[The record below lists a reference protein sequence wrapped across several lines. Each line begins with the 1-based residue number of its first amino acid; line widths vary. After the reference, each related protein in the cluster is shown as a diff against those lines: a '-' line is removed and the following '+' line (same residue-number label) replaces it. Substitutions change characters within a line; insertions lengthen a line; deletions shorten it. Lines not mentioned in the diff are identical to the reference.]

1 MSYPLPGDSLYSGV
15 LAVLRGL
22 ARACGKMKLIYK
34 RRGSAATAL
43 LEPEE
48 NLVSEPAEYQ
58 EPSPAPA
65 GALHRAFPASQ
76 AEPADPDAYIPQ
88 RGSYG
93 MRLHGG
99 MPRSVA
105 GRVILGSLGV
115 AVLAIFALTIAGIR
129 QFLLHDPRFLITSS
143 AAIAIEGNQH
153 ISRADVLAVFAA
165 DLERNIFKVP
175 LAERRADLERLPWV
189 ASATV
194 MRLLPGQIRVR
205 LVERTPVAFTRNGT
219 QIGLVDASGVLLDM
233 PPDSAGDPHYSFP
246 VLTGLAPGDSPAI
259 RAARMEVYRRFMADL
274 GTAGSGVTQSLSE
287 VDVTNPEDV
296 KALVTSDGADILVH
310 FGDENFLPRYQAFE
324 KHLPEWRTQYPHLA
338 SADMRYER
346 QVVLEMQPGTRAS
359 SVEGPGTAAAAGAPE
374 SHPAT
379 AGSAAPSAIRKPE
392 PKPFTPPHRTS
403 FAADRLA
410 ALRHASKSARATHR

>member
-1 MSYPLPGDSLYSGV
+1 
-15 LAVLRGL
+15 
-22 ARACGKMKLIYK
+22 MKLVYK
-34 RRGSAATAL
+34 RSSPATAL

-48 NLVSEPAEYQ
+48 SHASEDTDYQ

-65 GALHRAFPASQ
+65 GALHRGF
-76 AEPADPDAYIPQ
+76 AEETPEPEPYIPQ

-105 GRVILGSLGV
+105 GRVMLGG
-115 AVLAIFALTIAGIR
+115 AVLAVLAAIVLTIAGVR

-143 AAIAIEGNQH
+143 SEIAIEGNQH
-153 ISRADVLAVFAA
+153 ISRSDVLAVFGS

-194 MRLLPGQIRVR
+194 MRLLPNHIRVQM
-205 LVERTPVAFTRNGT
+205 VERTPVAFTRHGT
-219 QIGLVDASGVLLDM
+219 RIGLVDASGVLLDM
-233 PPDSAGDPHYSFP
+233 PPESAGDPHSSFP
-246 VLTGLAPGDSPAI
+246 VLTGLSPSDTPEV
-259 RAARMEVYRRFMADL
+259 RAARMEVFRRFMTDL
-274 GTAGSGVTQSLSE
+274 GSAGVAVTQSLSE

-310 FGDENFLPRYQAFE
+310 FGDEDFLHRYQEFE

-346 QVVLEMQPGTRAS
+346 QVVLEMQPGTNAAALDRPGAG
-359 SVEGPGTAAAAGAPE
+359 SVLPAAPPAAPLQQTAAPGPRHKAVPGRRPSWAASRLSKLRHSGAAG
-374 SHPAT
+374 
-379 AGSAAPSAIRKPE
+379 R
-392 PKPFTPPHRTS
+392 R
-403 FAADRLA
+403 
-410 ALRHASKSARATHR
+410 